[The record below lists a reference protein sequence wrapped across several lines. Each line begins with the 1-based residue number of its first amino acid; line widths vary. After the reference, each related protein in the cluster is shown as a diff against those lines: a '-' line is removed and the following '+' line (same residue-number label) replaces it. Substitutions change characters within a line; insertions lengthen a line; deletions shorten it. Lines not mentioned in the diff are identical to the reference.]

1 MYIQFFVMLFTRVWS
16 QELPTPSSQLA
27 PRHFNYHPY
36 MLRQFLEETPA
47 PTKQGPVLF
56 PNNASPPPR
65 PPLMVTSRPLA
76 ESVARSELNNS
87 IAASSFLDPVTYRPN
102 YLDDLNFVKEYET
115 QSISPLIDYN
125 SYVQPKPK
133 LPKKNFAYGTN
144 NNNYNGY
151 NNGAGRGGSSDQDI
165 DYSEAQNY
173 AFSYVVKDQ
182 KTGDDFSHK
191 QQSHGSATNGEYRV
205 RLPDGRVQI
214 VSYTAD
220 DNGYNAD
227 VRYEDA
233 KNENYYNQNNNHQIN
248 DYSNRQTTNLNN
260 YRDEIPVKEN
270 QYDSKEL
277 YDYPDY
283 KNSDD
288 FNLITTTF
296 RPVTNKPYFLS
307 TLKPAYDEI
316 KHLFTTPN
324 SLNIDIN
331 SPSSP
336 NYDSATDNVVLIG
349 GKNRYTDYTHLNNLN
364 YLSTPTRQP
373 STYFNLNNKYT
384 SNTLLSDSFIS
395 K

>member
-47 PTKQGPVLF
+47 PTK
-56 PNNASPPPR
+56 
-65 PPLMVTSRPLA
+65 PPLVVTARPLA

-87 IAASSFLDPVTYRPN
+87 IASSSFLDPVTYRPN
-102 YLDDLNFVKEYET
+102 YLDDLNFVKEY
-115 QSISPLIDYN
+115 
-125 SYVQPKPK
+125 
-133 LPKKNFAYGTN
+133 
-144 NNNYNGY
+144 
-151 NNGAGRGGSSDQDI
+151 
-165 DYSEAQNY
+165 EAQNY

-233 KNENYYNQNNNHQIN
+233 KNVNFYNQNNNHQIN

-364 YLSTPTRQP
+364 YLSTPTRHP

-384 SNTLLSDSFIS
+384 SNTLLSDSFIT